1 MTVFS
6 AWSIASGSKRQMWT
20 LGASHHSL
28 EFNYTVAGVQVRTR
42 FAVRFRTHI
51 RALHDV
57 KQVRMNTCVLECAS
71 ILFLDGLGMSFLRRH
86 WRRFVVLKLFARG
99 AVILGPGQSTGSVT
113 HHVTDL
119 LLFGG

>member
-1 MTVFS
+1 
-6 AWSIASGSKRQMWT
+6 MWT
-20 LGASHHSL
+20 PGASHHSL

-42 FAVRFRTHI
+42 FAVRFRSHI
-51 RALHDV
+51 SACDDV
-57 KQVRMNTCVLECAS
+57 KQVRMNTCVLKCAT

-99 AVILGPGQSTGSVT
+99 AVILGPGQSTSSVT
-113 HHVTDL
+113 YHVTDL